1 MSLAREKE
9 RLIQEL
15 KAIGAIRSKPVEEAF
30 RRVARELFLPEHLRM
45 YAYMD
50 TPLPIGS
57 GQTISAPHMVCLMNE
72 ELRLEVGHKVLEVG
86 AGSGYHACTIAEIV
100 APIDID
106 RSLWGHVWTL
116 EIVEELA
123 DYARCNVEKAGYK
136 DRVTVIHGDGSRGLP
151 EYAPFDRILV
161 TAAAPDIPHPLIEQL
176 KPGGILLIPVGRPY
190 STQILV
196 KVEKKV
202 DGRITRKNLLD
213 VIFVPLRGE
222 YGW

>member
-30 RRVARELFLPEHLRM
+30 RRVSRELFLPEHLRM
-45 YAYMD
+45 YAYVD

-100 APIDID
+100 APSDID

-116 EIVEELA
+116 EIIKELA
-123 DYARCNVEKAGYK
+123 DYARRNVEKAGYG
-136 DRVTVIHGDGSRGLP
+136 DRVTVIHGDGSKGLP
-151 EYAPFDRILV
+151 ENAPYDRILV
-161 TAAAPDIPHPLIEQL
+161 TAAAPDIPQPLIDQL
-176 KPGGILLIPVGRPY
+176 KPGGILLIPIGRPY
-190 STQILV
+190 STQVLV
-196 KVEKKV
+196 KIEKKI
-202 DGRITRKNLLD
+202 DGKITRRSLLN